1 LRPIGA
7 APIFHVCHYAIW
19 AAYVAHGNA
28 SKIVA
33 RMVQAGDDVQ
43 RNWINGGEKGNGY
56 RRVAAF
62 AASVAVRLKLLL

>member
-1 LRPIGA
+1 LRPLGA

-33 RMVQAGDDVQ
+33 RMVQAGDDAQ
-43 RNWINGGEKGNGY
+43 RNWINGGEKGNE
-56 RRVAAF
+56 
-62 AASVAVRLKLLL
+62 